1 MFNKLMS
8 SLGLQGIQVDT
19 RLHTTAPQAGQAIQG
34 EVIFKGAASNKI
46 IGGVSKSML
55 KKSRLNFDKIEK
67 CK

>member
-19 RLHTTAPQAGQAIQG
+19 HLHTTAPQAGQAIQG

-46 IGGVSKSML
+46 INGILFKAHDHS
-55 KKSRLNFDKIEK
+55 
-67 CK
+67 

>member
-34 EVIFKGAASNKI
+34 EVI
-46 IGGVSKSML
+46 L
-55 KKSRLNFDKIEK
+55 KVPRLIKLSTVFI
-67 CK
+67 

>member
-1 MFNKLMS
+1 MPWHELFLFIHLKNQLKNA
-8 SLGLQGIQVDT
+8 Q
-19 RLHTTAPQAGQAIQG
+19 
-34 EVIFKGAASNKI
+34 KI